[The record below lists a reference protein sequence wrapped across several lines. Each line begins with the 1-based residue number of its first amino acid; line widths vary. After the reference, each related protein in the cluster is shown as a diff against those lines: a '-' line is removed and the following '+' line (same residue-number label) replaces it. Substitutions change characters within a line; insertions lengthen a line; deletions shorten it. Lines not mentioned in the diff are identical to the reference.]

1 MICHVWSDVQTAVV
15 AKEALEGHC
24 IYDGGFCKLHI
35 SYSRHTD
42 LSIKVIETSPFWWA
56 GQEQL
61 ESKCLFTE
69 DNCFCFISIVML
81 FFSVFFYLGFFF
93 FVLISISLLWS
104 KQMWTLIFSSISAE
118 VIFYYIILGFQL
130 YGYIDKISILAYLC
144 K

>member
-1 MICHVWSDVQTAVV
+1 
-15 AKEALEGHC
+15 
-24 IYDGGFCKLHI
+24 
-35 SYSRHTD
+35 
-42 LSIKVIETSPFWWA
+42 
-56 GQEQL
+56 
-61 ESKCLFTE
+61 
-69 DNCFCFISIVML
+69 ML